1 MGQPPSTGAPRAGTE
16 PRPDTGADSGAA
28 SGAGG
33 SAVASVPVAP
43 LDRFPGAA
51 VLVGPN
57 GVALDANAAGEPI
70 AQLLRAGAG
79 EELRMAIASAQQGR
93 PAQVSPLLVDPGE
106 ARGAAGLAFD
116 VAILPWGEGAA
127 VLLLARDIT
136 LERSLRAALI
146 ESRQR
151 YKDLVEAASDFA
163 WETDAE
169 GRFTF
174 VSAGGALGYG
184 AADLLGRFARDL
196 EDGGM
201 AGGESPFCTRTRVQE
216 AELWV
221 RREDGESAC
230 LLATALP
237 LFGSDGTWRG
247 ARGLCRNITA
257 ARRHEARLAVD
268 RHRERLIS
276 YILGILR
283 DEMDPAQVL
292 SAACSALVPA
302 LSASGAAIYRADSE
316 GRLACAAQ
324 AGELPGEAA
333 VADLVRRVSELQ
345 DEVEIVAEE
354 AGEEEGGGLL
364 YGRATRFRD
373 SVNGS
378 LCLWR
383 AGAAAAWS
391 REDRSLLAEV
401 AGQIGLT
408 IRQLAHQKELERL
421 SLSDPLTGLHNRR
434 SFLGELER
442 RYPRRAAWRGG
453 AALFFI
459 DLDNFKA
466 ANDRHGHRH
475 GDVVLM
481 TVARILR
488 DQSRSRDLA
497 ARLGGDEFALFV
509 EDIGSATARHKA
521 LEICRAVAALDHLSG
536 DEAHPLGCSI
546 GIAYCRPDGHETIG
560 DMVERADGAMY
571 AAKRRGKGGVE
582 IAEPPEGA
590 LGASGESGESGESG
604 AA

>member
-1 MGQPPSTGAPRAGTE
+1 MGQPPSTGAHRAGSQPASGSAALPE
-16 PRPDTGADSGAA
+16 SQADSGLAHAA
-28 SGAGG
+28 DLTTGLAISGA
-33 SAVASVPVAP
+33 P
-43 LDRFPGAA
+43 LERFPGAA
-51 VLVGPN
+51 VIVGAK

-79 EELRMAIASAQQGR
+79 EELRTAIASAQQGR
-93 PAQVSPLLVDPGE
+93 PAQVNPLLINAGQAE
-106 ARGAAGLAFD
+106 GAAGLAFD
-116 VAILPWGEGAA
+116 VAILPWGEGAT

-151 YKDLVEAASDFA
+151 YKDLVEAASDFS
-163 WETDAE
+163 WETDAQ

-174 VSAGGALGYG
+174 ISSGGALGYG
-184 AADLLGRFARDL
+184 AAELVGTLARDL

-201 AGGESPFCTRTRVQE
+201 AGGDSPFTTRVRVQE
-216 AELWV
+216 SELWV
-221 RREDGESAC
+221 RQPEGDSAC

-268 RHRERLIS
+268 RHRERLIA

-302 LSASGAAIYRADSE
+302 LPASGAAIYRAEAD
-316 GRLACAAQ
+316 GRLSSAAQ

-333 VADLVRRVSELQ
+333 MAELTARVSEI
-345 DEVEIVAEE
+345 ESEAEIVQDEE
-354 AGEEEGGGLL
+354 AGGGVLF
-364 YGRATRFRD
+364 GRATHFQETC
-373 SVNGS
+373 NGV

-383 AGAAAAWS
+383 AGTATPWS
-391 REDRSLLAEV
+391 QEDRSLLAEI

-408 IRQLAHQKELERL
+408 IRQLARQEELEKL
-421 SLSDPLTGLHNRR
+421 SLTDALTGLHNRR

-442 RYPRRAAWRGG
+442 RYPRRAAWHGG

-466 ANDRHGHRH
+466 ANDRHGHQH
-475 GDVVLM
+475 GDFVLM

-488 DQSRSRDLA
+488 DLSRSRDLA

-509 EDIGSATARHKA
+509 EDIGLTTARSKA
-521 LEICRAVAALDHLSG
+521 LEICRAVADLHHLSG
-536 DEAHPLGCSI
+536 DGDHPLGCSI
-546 GIAYCRPDGHETIG
+546 GVAYCRPDGDEAIG
-560 DMVERADGAMY
+560 EMIERADGAMY
-571 AAKRRGKGGVE
+571 EAKRRGKGGVE
-582 IAEPPEGA
+582 IVEPGGKA
-590 LGASGESGESGESG
+590 G